1 MSKKPDAPNLTARI
15 LRLVGYL
22 TDPKSGPGK
31 WWMRF
36 EGASTGTMERLARSP
51 RFLRFAG
58 RGLQRMFRVHRDVV
72 DLTEEVL
79 HFWRVPTLG
88 DVNEV
93 RTQLRRAE
101 ERLEITTTQL
111 ELALAA
117 LEKLQ
122 LELARSA
129 RGAA

>member
-1 MSKKPDAPNLTARI
+1 MSEKTAPKNLTARI

-36 EGASTGTMERLARSP
+36 EGASTGAMEKLARSP
-51 RFLRFAG
+51 KYLRFAG
-58 RGLQRMFRVHRDVV
+58 KGLQRMFHLHRDVI

-79 HFWRVPTLG
+79 HFWRIPSLG
-88 DVNEV
+88 DLQEM
-93 RTQLRRAE
+93 RRALRRLE
-101 ERLEITTTQL
+101 DDLEITTTQL

-117 LEKLQ
+117 LDKLQ
-122 LELARSA
+122 AELAR
-129 RGAA
+129 RPAA